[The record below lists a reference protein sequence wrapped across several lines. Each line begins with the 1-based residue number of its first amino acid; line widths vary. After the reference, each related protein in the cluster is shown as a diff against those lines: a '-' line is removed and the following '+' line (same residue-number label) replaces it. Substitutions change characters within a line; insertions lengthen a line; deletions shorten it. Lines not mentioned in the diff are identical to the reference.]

1 MKPIL
6 SENKN
11 NVIATGRFTFQKRNF
26 YYSFYVSDKA
36 ARPQSLQFVNHEGTI
51 LEEQTLSETGGH
63 VNSAYQNDTRKVCG
77 VWRRFPKEYRK
88 LLKEQ
93 KMYVV
98 LVWGGKDQEFTLSG
112 QIMKY
117 VALGTELFSSLL
129 EPAPGTNPSLMAGAG
144 GTAIVSASTTISPS
158 IHVAIVFN
166 GVFLPNETSNVPIN
180 VTLALDGKQIIL
192 EEKRRVIK
200 PAHEL
205 NLIEISSPLSSSD
218 LRQLTRGRLVLSV
231 TSVSNPQAMHLTGK
245 LITKATCELF
255 QTALTSSS
263 PSTNPYGTSGLAWLY
278 LNHEGALVFRVQIDG
293 LRSDHVSITLTDMTT
308 KRRTDVEDL
317 TPSFRNGWANGTIDK
332 LGPKV
337 LEPLYSGNLAVNVA
351 TQNES
356 SLIRGRLTAHLV
368 SEARDASAPVLL
380 KREGVTLSSSI
391 VGLAWIN
398 IDLDCHIHYDISLS
412 GFGSSEKHLSLYMEM
427 FPMLAPGA
435 PYIEKILETDIHG
448 NQVEGSPIESL
459 TREELRRLNAGV
471 TFIKIKD
478 KHTKNT
484 LLAATLKQVSSLYL
498 CDVFDAV
505 LMQMLLNFRF
515 EYRKSVSRIV
525 LITIYHLSIL
535 TYRKIPHVYTKI
547 AFIKK
552 RHNGHRRLI
561 HVPCVSVRTVTLNAT
576 RHLVQN

>member
-1 MKPIL
+1 MLTNRIQMQNIRNQMFQYSIADYAALLTGRSSLILRNDDMKPIQ
-6 SENKN
+6 SENRN
-11 NVIATGRFTFQKRNF
+11 NVIATGRFTFQRRNF

-77 VWRRFPKEYRK
+77 VWRRFPKEYRR

-192 EEKRRVIK
+192 EERLKVTK

-205 NLIEISSPLSSSD
+205 NLIEISSPLSPSD

-231 TSVSNPQAMHLTGK
+231 TSVSQPQAMHLTGK

-255 QTALTSSS
+255 QTTLSSFSSS
-263 PSTNPYGTSGLAWLY
+263 LNPYGTSGLAWLY

-293 LRSDHVSITLTDMTT
+293 LHRDHIISITLTDMTT

-317 TPSFRNGWANGTIDK
+317 TPSLRNGWANGTIDK

-356 SLIRGRLTAHLV
+356 SLIRGRLSAHLV
-368 SEARDASAPVLL
+368 SEARDASVPILL
-380 KREGVTLSSSI
+380 KREGVALTSGA
-391 VGLAWIN
+391 VGMAWIN

-484 LLAATLKQVSSLYL
+484 LLAATLKQVSFFYFIIDVIFLRYL
-498 CDVFDAV
+498 FILGSSSTKVFP
-505 LMQMLLNFRF
+505 
-515 EYRKSVSRIV
+515 I
-525 LITIYHLSIL
+525 
-535 TYRKIPHVYTKI
+535 
-547 AFIKK
+547 
-552 RHNGHRRLI
+552 
-561 HVPCVSVRTVTLNAT
+561 
-576 RHLVQN
+576 

>member
-1 MKPIL
+1 MLIKSFDSLILSDANLFVDYAALLTGRSSLLLRNDDMKPIF

-11 NVIATGRFTFQKRNF
+11 NVIATARFTFQKRNF

-36 ARPQSLQFVNHEGTI
+36 ARPQTLHFVNHEGTI
-51 LEEQTLSETGGH
+51 LEEQSLSESGGH
-63 VNSAYQNDTRKVCG
+63 VNSVYQNDTRKVCG
-77 VWRRFPKEYRK
+77 VWKRFPKEYRK
-88 LLKEQ
+88 LLKEH

-98 LVWGGKDQEFTLSG
+98 LIWGGKDQEFTLSG

-129 EPAPGTNPSLMAGAG
+129 EPAPGTNPTLMSGAG
-144 GTAIVSASTTISPS
+144 GTAIVSTSTTISPS

-180 VTLALDGKQIIL
+180 VTLSLDGKQIIL
-192 EEKRRVIK
+192 EERSKVIK

-205 NLIEISSPLSSSD
+205 NLIEISSPLSPSD
-218 LRQLTRGRLVLSV
+218 LRQLTRGRIVLSV
-231 TSVSNPQAMHLTGK
+231 TSVSQPHAMHLTGK

-255 QTALTSSS
+255 QTTLSSTSASI
-263 PSTNPYGTSGLAWLY
+263 NPYGTSGLAWLY
-278 LNHEGALVFRVQIDG
+278 LNHEGALVFKVQIDG
-293 LRSDHVSITLTDMTT
+293 LHSDHASITLTDMTT

-356 SLIRGRLTAHLV
+356 SLIRGRLSLHLV
-368 SEARDASAPVLL
+368 SEARDAAAPVLL
-380 KREGVTLSSSI
+380 KREATSVTSGA
-391 VGLAWIN
+391 VGMAWIN
-398 IDLDCHIHYDISLS
+398 VDSDCHIHYDVALS
-412 GFGSSEKHLSLYMEM
+412 GFGSAEKHLSLYMEL
-427 FPMLAPGA
+427 FPMIAPGA

-448 NQVEGSPIESL
+448 NQVEGSPIEPL
-459 TREELRRLNAGV
+459 TREEMKRLNAGV

-484 LLAATLKQVSSLYL
+484 LLAATLKQVIHLFYFFFLISYI
-498 CDVFDAV
+498 
-505 LMQMLLNFRF
+505 NFNF
-515 EYRKSVSRIV
+515 V
-525 LITIYHLSIL
+525 
-535 TYRKIPHVYTKI
+535 
-547 AFIKK
+547 
-552 RHNGHRRLI
+552 G
-561 HVPCVSVRTVTLNAT
+561 
-576 RHLVQN
+576 